1 MTHPIGRRALLW
13 SAAGLAV
20 ASAVPARAQG
30 GSTME
35 QIKARKVLRVGATPA
50 EPWFYK
56 DPVSEKWSGVAVSL
70 GEQMAKDLGVGMQL
84 VETTWANAPAA
95 IQANQL
101 DVQFILDPTDVRKQ
115 VIDFP
120 EAPLLYYALGALL
133 RPGLTAKA
141 WSDMDKPDIKVGVT
155 IGTNIDQ
162 MLTAM
167 FKQAKIER
175 FANNDEA
182 VAAFA
187 ARRVDVVSQ
196 FHPALLVQQTRVKM
210 GTVIIPT
217 PATAV
222 ATSVGLRKD
231 SDPTFRN
238 WVSDRIADYYKTGKT
253 QALFAAYMKGKGL
266 DPDKMPGVMKEKW

>member
-1 MTHPIGRRALLW
+1 MGRRELLW
-13 SAAGLAV
+13 TAASLA
-20 ASAVPARAQG
+20 AAAALPAAAQSG
-30 GSTME
+30 TTMQ
-35 QIKARKVLRVGATPA
+35 QIKARNALRVGATPA

-56 DPVSEKWSGVAVSL
+56 DPVSEKWSGVAVML
-70 GEQMAKDLGVGMQL
+70 GEQMAHDLGVPMTI

-120 EAPLLYYALGALL
+120 DAPLLYYALGALL
-133 RPGLTAKA
+133 RPGLDAKA

-155 IGTNIDQ
+155 LGTNIDQ
-162 MLTAM
+162 ILTSQ
-167 FKQAKIER
+167 FKAAKVER

-196 FHPALLVQQTRVKM
+196 FHPALLVQQSRVRM
-210 GTVIIPT
+210 GTVIVPT

-231 SDPTFRN
+231 PDPTFRN
-238 WVSDRIADYYKTGKT
+238 WVSDHIAEYYKSGKT
-253 QALFAAYMKGKGL
+253 QAMFASYMKAKGL
-266 DPDKMPGVMKEKW
+266 DPDKIPGVMKEKW